1 MGDHAFAY
9 CMDRAFQRYYG
20 PMERQPGH
28 NTLHAI
34 IRGRV
39 QGVGFRNF
47 VFKQAVALQLSGRV
61 RNLPD
66 GSVEVFANGDRAAL
80 DQLVEQLRR
89 GPMFAKVKEASLEW
103 DQPQTLYQGFEVS
116 R

>member
-1 MGDHAFAY
+1 
-9 CMDRAFQRYYG
+9 MDSVTGQ
-20 PMERQPGH
+20 H
-28 NTLHAI
+28 TLHAI

-47 VFKQAVALQLSGRV
+47 VFKQAVSLHLSGRV

-66 GSVEVFANGDRAAL
+66 GSVEVFANGDRAVL
-80 DQLVEQLRR
+80 MQLVELLWK
-89 GPMFAKVKEASLEW
+89 GPLFAKVSDVYSQW
-103 DQPQTLYQGFEVS
+103 DQPQTLYQGFEVT

>member
-1 MGDHAFAY
+1 
-9 CMDRAFQRYYG
+9 MDSATDQ
-20 PMERQPGH
+20 H
-28 NTLHAI
+28 TLHAI

-47 VFKQAVALQLSGRV
+47 VFKQAVSLQLSGRV

-66 GSVEVFANGDRAAL
+66 GSVEVFANGDRAL
-80 DQLVEQLRR
+80 LSRLVELMWK
-89 GPMFAKVKEASLEW
+89 GPLFAKVTDVYTQW
-103 DQPQTLYQGFEVS
+103 DQPQTLYQSFEVT